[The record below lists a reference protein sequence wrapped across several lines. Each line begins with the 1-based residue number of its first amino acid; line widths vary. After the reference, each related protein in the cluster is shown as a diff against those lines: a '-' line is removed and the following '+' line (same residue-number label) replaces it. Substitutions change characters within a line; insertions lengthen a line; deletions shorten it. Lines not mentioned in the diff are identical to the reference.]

1 MNAQTQKLKGLIPAN
16 ALAEVDAVLDKRGLT
31 NTQLAAFLAQ
41 VSHES
46 AAFARTV
53 ENLNYSEAGLLK
65 TFGSKFAGVA
75 AQYARKPEKIA
86 NRAYANKGGNG
97 NEASGDGWK
106 YRGRGYIQLTLKNNY
121 QHFSATVPEDIMA
134 NPDLVAT
141 KYAIE
146 SAIWFFDANK
156 LWVLASDPATF
167 SALTGKINPAKLGL
181 KERTT
186 LFNKFLKALG

>member
-1 MNAQTQKLKGLIPAN
+1 MNTQTQKLKGLIPAN
-16 ALAEVDAVLDKRGLT
+16 VLTEVDAVLDKRGLT

-46 AAFARTV
+46 SAFTRTV

-65 TFGSKFAGVA
+65 TFKGRFVGVA
-75 AQYARKPEKIA
+75 AQYARKPEMIA

-121 QHFSATVPEDIMA
+121 LHFSATVPEDIIN

-141 KYAIE
+141 QYAIE
-146 SAIWFFDANK
+146 SAIWYFDANK
-156 LWVLASDPATF
+156 LWLLASDAKTF
-167 SALTGKINPAKLGL
+167 EALTGKINAAKLGL
-181 KERTT
+181 KERTA
-186 LFNKFLKALG
+186 LFNKFLKALS